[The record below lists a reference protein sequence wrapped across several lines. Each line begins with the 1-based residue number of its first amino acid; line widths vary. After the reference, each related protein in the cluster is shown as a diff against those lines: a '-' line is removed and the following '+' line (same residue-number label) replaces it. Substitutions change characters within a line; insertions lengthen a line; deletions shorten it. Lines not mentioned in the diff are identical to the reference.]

1 MLKTKKKVV
10 DISVDDAVG
19 DAVIQAVDIEPQQ
32 VVETVIQPVDIEP
45 QQVVETVIQPV
56 DIEQQQAIEAVIE
69 KPIETDLRNT
79 VKTSNL
85 TQCPKCHKM
94 IMDKTLKYT
103 HSKTCGIVKDA
114 KTKSIFETIR
124 APALINHVQNVSTIK
139 PLNSI
144 YVPPPPMTLDEMRRQ
159 YYNNDKQQRIQR
171 IQTLFLSAIF

>member
-1 MLKTKKKVV
+1 
-10 DISVDDAVG
+10 
-19 DAVIQAVDIEPQQ
+19 
-32 VVETVIQPVDIEP
+32 
-45 QQVVETVIQPV
+45 
-56 DIEQQQAIEAVIE
+56 
-69 KPIETDLRNT
+69 
-79 VKTSNL
+79 
-85 TQCPKCHKM
+85 
-94 IMDKTLKYT
+94 MDKTLKYT

-171 IQTLFLSAIF
+171 IQKLFLSAI